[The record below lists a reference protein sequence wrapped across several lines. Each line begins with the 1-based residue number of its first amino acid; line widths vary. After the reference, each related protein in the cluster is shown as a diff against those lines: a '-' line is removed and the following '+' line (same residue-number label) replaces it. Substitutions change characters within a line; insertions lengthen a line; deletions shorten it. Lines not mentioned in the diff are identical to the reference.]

1 MQFSMGVVDA
11 QRGKPLE
18 ELCQARKGRR
28 DHLDRSGNHGKGMCI
43 SCRLPVVGSSIRE
56 TPSASNG
63 DF

>member
-28 DHLDRSGNHGKGMCI
+28 DHLDHSGNLGKGMFI
-43 SCRLPVVGSSIRE
+43 NWPVVGSPIRE
-56 TPSASNG
+56 TPSASNR